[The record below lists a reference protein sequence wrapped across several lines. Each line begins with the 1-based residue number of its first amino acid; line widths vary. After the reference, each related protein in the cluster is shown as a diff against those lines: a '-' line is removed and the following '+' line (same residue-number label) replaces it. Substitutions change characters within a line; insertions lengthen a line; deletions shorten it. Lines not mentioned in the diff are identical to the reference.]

1 VIVFSCGM
9 SSRILI
15 DRIHRLGKN
24 IYLFDL
30 GSIVEVFLGDSKWLW
45 VQKSGKSLRDWQLFL
60 RQVVDE
66 RLRLS

>member
-1 VIVFSCGM
+1 
-9 SSRILI
+9 LL